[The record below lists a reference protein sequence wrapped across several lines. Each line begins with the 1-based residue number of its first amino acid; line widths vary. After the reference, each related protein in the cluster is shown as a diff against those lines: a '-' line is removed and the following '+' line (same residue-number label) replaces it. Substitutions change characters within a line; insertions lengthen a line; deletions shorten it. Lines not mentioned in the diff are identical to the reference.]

1 MPESGFAKPPVG
13 IPGGIVVS
21 LSVYFESPFWVG
33 VLEIVED
40 GELRATRFVLGAEPT
55 GPELYEFLMR
65 HGVALLER
73 AEAAPSVPLEERGER
88 GERPVNPKRAAK
100 LAARAAARVTRRGT
114 AAQEALRLELE
125 STKSQARLDR
135 RERERALAERRR
147 EVAHRKRIERR
158 RDR

>member
-1 MPESGFAKPPVG
+1 M
-13 IPGGIVVS
+13 VS

-40 GELRATRFVLGAEPT
+40 GELRATRFVLGSEPT
-55 GPELYEFLMR
+55 DPELYEFLLR

-73 AEAAPSVPLEERGER
+73 AGAAPAVPVETARERR
-88 GERPVNPKRAAK
+88 VNPKRAAK

-125 STKSQARLDR
+125 STKGQARVNR
-135 RERERALAERRR
+135 RERERALAEHRR
-147 EVAHRKRIERR
+147 EVARRKRIERR

>member
-1 MPESGFAKPPVG
+1 M
-13 IPGGIVVS
+13 VS

-73 AEAAPSVPLEERGER
+73 AEAAPSVPLGER

-125 STKSQARLDR
+125 STRSQARVNR

>member
-1 MPESGFAKPPVG
+1 M
-13 IPGGIVVS
+13 VVS

-40 GELRATRFVLGAEPT
+40 GELRATRFVLGSEPT
-55 GPELYEFLMR
+55 DPELYEFLLR

-73 AEAAPSVPLEERGER
+73 AGAAPAVPVETARERR
-88 GERPVNPKRAAK
+88 VNPKRAAK

-125 STKSQARLDR
+125 STKGQARVNR
-135 RERERALAERRR
+135 RERERALAEHRR
-147 EVAHRKRIERR
+147 EVARRKRIERR